1 MTCGKCRSEAVLID
15 DVIEGVPIPRCWCC
29 GWRYMVPEAPP
40 ILEADR
46 QAMAEP
52 LRRYGQRQ
60 REQGLCGNCEQP
72 ALPGLRYCADHL
84 EFHSSRGAKTFERMR
99 EAS

>member
-15 DVIEGVPIPRCWCC
+15 DVVEGVPIPRCWIC
-29 GWRYMVPEAPP
+29 GWRYMEPEAPP

-46 QAMAEP
+46 QAMAAP